1 MKMIKSF
8 EESGLLIKD
17 VSKAT
22 ENEAAEQKGE
32 FLSMLLRTLGPSLFG
47 NLLTGTG
54 TIRAGEST
62 VRTGQDF

>member
-22 ENEAAEQKGE
+22 ETEAAEQKGE
-32 FLSMLLRTLGPSLFG
+32 FLSMLLRTLGSSLLG

-54 TIRAGEST
+54 TIRADEST